1 MILLSLDNVLV
12 SVSEIL
18 VCVGKKSMCLA
29 AKGRLQGWADKL
41 MLCALGF
48 LGISISFLLINLARC
63 FCLGGLRTTVGGM
76 KSLGIAG
83 YYPVQLHR
91 T

>member
-1 MILLSLDNVLV
+1 MGICQGGGWAWVRWCK
-12 SVSEIL
+12 II
-18 VCVGKKSMCLA
+18 MWCLA
-29 AKGRLQGWADKL
+29 LAYAVANTSFDFAKRRFVWSFFVCRLMFVRSL
-41 MLCALGF
+41 LG
-48 LGISISFLLINLARC
+48 LLI
-63 FCLGGLRTTVGGM
+63 TVGGM